1 MAIETGLLIG
11 GILTVML
18 YTRVLY
24 KDTILYD
31 IAEHLLLGSATAY
44 IFVTGIKSIMSNAI
58 TPIQNEGRYI
68 LIIPII
74 LGLSL
79 YTQLSEKTRYM
90 SRIPLS
96 IIVGVG
102 LGLTIRRVL
111 LANLV
116 RYTQTAFRPFMGVD
130 GFTAINNVIITLA
143 MITSISY
150 FLMSR
155 DQTGTYGQVTRIGR
169 IFLMVTFGAY
179 FGGQIMGRLTLL
191 AGRIEYLLKAFGIIS
206 F

>member
-1 MAIETGLLIG
+1 MAIETGLLVG

-58 TPIQNEGRYI
+58 TPIQIEGKYT

-74 LGLSL
+74 LGLVL
-79 YTQLSEKTRYM
+79 YTQLSEKTRYL
-90 SRIPLS
+90 SKIPLS

-102 LGLTIRRVL
+102 LGLTIRRIL
-111 LANLV
+111 LASLV
-116 RYTQTAFRPFMGVD
+116 RYTMTAFRPFLGVEP
-130 GFTAINNVIITLA
+130 FTAINNLIITLG
-143 MITSISY
+143 MIASMSY
-150 FLMSR
+150 FVMSR
-155 DQTGTYGQVTRIGR
+155 DQTGTYGQVTKVGR
-169 IFLMVTFGAY
+169 IFLMITFGAY
-179 FGGQIMGRLTLL
+179 FGGQVMGRLTLL